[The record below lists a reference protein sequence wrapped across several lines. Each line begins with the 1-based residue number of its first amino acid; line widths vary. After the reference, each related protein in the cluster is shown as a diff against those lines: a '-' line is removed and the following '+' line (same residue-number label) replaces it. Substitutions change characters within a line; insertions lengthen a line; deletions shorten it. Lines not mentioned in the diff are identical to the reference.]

1 MSTLEKP
8 IQACGYLRVSGVGQQ
23 SGDGFD
29 RQRKAIEAFALANGI
44 EVVGW
49 FSDVQTGKDEWQ
61 NRPGWSSMMEALN
74 GTRTIL
80 VERLDRVARSVLV
93 QELILKDLKQR
104 NIQLLT
110 SAGDDTGDEEPERVM
125 FRQML
130 AVFAQ
135 YERTL
140 IVRKMAGARKKIRD
154 AGEKCE
160 GPKFYGH
167 TPEEQAAVNW
177 MRRMRTGG
185 YSFCS
190 IAELA
195 DMEGVKTRSGGK
207 WSAGT
212 VCKILARG
220 ESSLD
225 ATITEFLEAVPPVE
239 QNQIE
244 TKPKVAG
251 TLYDKPPGSWRYG
264 Y

>member
-1 MSTLEKP
+1 MPCISTLAKL

-167 TPEEQAAVNW
+167 TEAEKATLNH
-177 MRRMRTGG
+177 MRSLRNQGF
-185 YSFCS
+185 SFEGIACS
-190 IAELA
+190 LNIVLSRP
-195 DMEGVKTRSGGK
+195 RSGEI
-207 WSAGT
+207 WHAGT
-212 VCKILARG
+212 VCKILAR
-220 ESSLD
+220 SS
-225 ATITEFLEAVPPVE
+225 
-239 QNQIE
+239 Q
-244 TKPKVAG
+244 
-251 TLYDKPPGSWRYG
+251 
-264 Y
+264 

>member
-1 MSTLEKP
+1 M
-8 IQACGYLRVSGVGQQ
+8 GYCRISGKGQQ
-23 SGDGFD
+23 DGDGIP
-29 RQRKAIEAFALANGI
+29 RQRVAIEAFALANGI

-61 NRPGWSSMMEALN
+61 NRPGWSSMMESLN

-167 TPEEQAAVNW
+167 TSGEKFIVQR
-177 MRRMRTGG
+177 MRRARDIGW
-185 YSFCS
+185 SFHL
-190 IAELA
+190 IADLLNG
-195 DMEGVKTRSGGK
+195 EGTKTRSGGK

-225 ATITEFLEAVPPVE
+225 ATITEFLETVPPVE